1 MIELPI
7 AAKFTGCDLW
17 QTVSSKTLRKAGHK
31 VLAIGRPIFSLLL
44 KLHDAAADEPVPQ
57 GQRHIDGF
65 GGKVL
70 GLLVEVDDGGDQ
82 RVKVSG
88 GGGLR

>member
-17 QTVSSKTLRKAGHK
+17 QPVSSKTLRKAGHK

-44 KLHDAAADEPVPQ
+44 KLHDV
-57 GQRHIDGF
+57 RWIDISGHRDPN
-65 GGKVL
+65 L
-70 GLLVEVDDGGDQ
+70 SYRDGTG
-82 RVKVSG
+82 R
-88 GGGLR
+88 L